1 MADAGTIALIGG
13 HLALDFAN
21 TAGWHASDERSEWL
35 TDYAAVIAWARHAGA
50 ITRPMADALSRAAH
64 ASPRAAV
71 RALDETIALREATY
85 RVFAALAQSRTPAGK
100 DIAALHAAH
109 VRALAAATPVWR
121 AEGGVTLRWSTED
134 DDDLLLPVHPVMVKA
149 ADLLASPDLA
159 RLRQCGRHPCGWLFL
174 DRSRNGT
181 RRWCSSAE
189 CGNAMRVAR
198 FRERNG

>member
-1 MADAGTIALIGG
+1 MSDAGTIALIGG

-35 TDYAAVIAWARHAGA
+35 TDYGEVTAWARHAGA
-50 ITRPMADALSRAAH
+50 VTRAMAEALARAADAN
-64 ASPRAAV
+64 PRAAA
-71 RALDETIALREATY
+71 RALDETIALREAAY
-85 RVFAALAQSRTPAGK
+85 RVFAALAQSRTPAAE
-100 DIAALHAAH
+100 DITTLHAAH
-109 VRALAAATPVWR
+109 VRSLATATPVWR
-121 AEGGVTLRWSTED
+121 DDAGVTLRWRAD
-134 DDDLLLPVHPVMVKA
+134 AGDLSVPLYPVMLKVA
-149 ADLLASPDLA
+149 ELLASPDLV

-198 FRERNG
+198 FRERKG